1 MPKIPINAKMI
12 IEIKHTPLMVL
23 GTSSGAGKTLI
34 ATAICRCLKRKGEQ
48 PIPFKGQNMSNN
60 AWVDTQGREMAYS
73 QALQSWSAGLEP
85 SAEMN
90 PVLLKPKGDCTSE
103 VIHLGKSVGTSKA
116 INYYEDWFDSGWEA
130 IKKGLSILLNSKKD
144 GRLIL
149 EGAGSPVEVNLQ
161 HKDLTNLKLAK
172 FLNANCILVADIERG
187 GVFAQIIGTIALMKP
202 DEKKLIKGIIINRFR
217 GDKAL
222 FDKGVTWIEK
232 ETGIAVLGI
241 LPWLNEIFPPE
252 DSLDL
257 LERKQTNQ
265 NAEIEIAIIKLP
277 RISNFSDLDP
287 FLSDSTI
294 QTRWIEP
301 GQDIGKPDVLI
312 IPGSKQTI
320 KDLESLNK
328 TGLSNQIKN
337 YAKNGGNIF
346 GICGGLQML
355 GESLDDPYKQE
366 SIKELSTFSNIG
378 MKLLPIKTTF
388 GEIKH
393 TSQREER
400 ISWPNSQN
408 IKGFEMH
415 YGESYLINN
424 KNSNIIS
431 LFKNSNLG
439 WVIEKKD
446 KSFIGGTYLHGIF
459 ENDEWRRQWINN
471 VRKKKGLNSLKINE
485 ENNSNKRE
493 KLLDL
498 LTDAFEK
505 NINIDTLIN

>member
-1 MPKIPINAKMI
+1 MLKIQNIAEMK
-12 IEIKHTPLMVL
+12 IELKRTPLMVL

-34 ATAICRCLKRKGEQ
+34 VTAICRCLKRKGEQ

-60 AWVDTQGREMAYS
+60 AWVDTNGREMAYS
-73 QALQSWSAGLEP
+73 QALQAWSAGLEP

-116 INYYEDWFDSGWEA
+116 INYYEDWFDAGWEA
-130 IKKGLSILLNSKKD
+130 IKKGLAILLSSEKD

-149 EGAGSPVEVNLQ
+149 EGAGSPVEVNLI

-187 GVFAQIIGTIALMKP
+187 GVFAQIVGTIALMQP
-202 DEKKLIKGIIINRFR
+202 DEKKLVKGIIINRFR
-217 GDKAL
+217 GDKTL
-222 FDKGVTWIEK
+222 FRNGVTWIEK
-232 ETGIAVLGI
+232 ETGIPVLGI
-241 LPWLNEIFPPE
+241 LPWLKEIFPPE

-257 LERKQTNQ
+257 LERKQINQ
-265 NAEIEIAIIKLP
+265 SAEIEIAIIKLP

-287 FLSDSTI
+287 FFSDSSI
-294 QTRWIEP
+294 QMRWIEP
-301 GQDIGKPDVLI
+301 GQDLGNPDVLI

-337 YAKNGGNIF
+337 YAKKGGNIF

-355 GESLDDPYKQE
+355 GKTLEDPQKQE
-366 SIKELSTFSNIG
+366 SINEISASSNMG
-378 MKLLPIKTTF
+378 MNLLPIKTTF
-388 GEIKH
+388 GSIKH
-393 TSQREER
+393 TSQREEKV
-400 ISWPNSQN
+400 SWPGSQN

-415 YGESYLINN
+415 YGESFLINN
-424 KNSNIIS
+424 INNDVTS
-431 LFKNSNLG
+431 LFKNSSLG

-459 ENDEWRRQWINN
+459 ENDEWRRQWINK
-471 VRKKKGLNSLKINE
+471 VRQQKGLNNLKINE
-485 ENNSNKRE
+485 ENSIDRRE
-493 KLLDL
+493 RLLDL

-505 NINIDTLIN
+505 NINIDKLI